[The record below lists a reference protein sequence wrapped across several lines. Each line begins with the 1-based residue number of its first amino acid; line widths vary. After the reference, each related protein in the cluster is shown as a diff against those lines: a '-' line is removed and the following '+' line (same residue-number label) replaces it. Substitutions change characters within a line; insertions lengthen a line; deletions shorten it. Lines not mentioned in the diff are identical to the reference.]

1 VIPAEAG
8 ISQLGNAKRDEEA
21 LRVTETL
28 LAVLPKVELHTHL
41 AGNVPEWLFLES
53 AGKYGLELTDP
64 EHPYDYVEGMEPFL
78 RLFEQVTDTFRTPED
93 LYRASYESQVDEFRK
108 SNLRYREVHYSPT
121 INPHVG
127 YADAVAAIA
136 EGMQKAKRDHGV
148 DGRIIIAI
156 YRNHGGEVAE
166 KLVDEMVANP
176 HPYVT
181 GIGLEADEMVG
192 PIHLFERAYAKARE
206 AGYKLTAHVGERGNA
221 AEVVYAIDE
230 LKVDRLDHGY
240 ALANDPAATARVLES
255 GLHIASTWVSARL
268 NTRGLGNPL
277 RTMLDAGLDASI
289 SSDDP
294 TLTETPLNVGLL
306 EAALELELPDSYLIS
321 QNYAQLEHAWIDDA
335 TRSEIRADIDVALES
350 IDQASQ
356 EKK

>member
-1 VIPAEAG
+1 MTTTESG
-8 ISQLGNAKRDEEA
+8 KRELGYTERDDEA
-21 LRVTETL
+21 LRATEEL
-28 LAVLPKVELHTHL
+28 LSVLPKVELHTHL
-41 AGNVPEWLFLES
+41 AGNVPEWLFVEA

-93 LYRASYESQVDEFRK
+93 LYRASYESQVDEFRR

-121 INPHVG
+121 INRHVG
-127 YADAVAAIA
+127 YADAIAAIA
-136 EGMQKAKRDHGV
+136 EGMQRAKRDHGV

-156 YRNHGGEVAE
+156 YRNHGGEIAE
-166 KLVDEMVANP
+166 KLVDEMIANP
-176 HPYVT
+176 HPYVG

-206 AGYKLTAHVGERGNA
+206 AGYKLTAHVGERGNVD
-221 AEVVYAIDE
+221 EVVYAIDE

-240 ALANDPAATARVLES
+240 ALAANAEATARVLDS
-255 GLHIASTWVSARL
+255 GLHIASSWVSARL
-268 NTRGLGNPL
+268 NTRGLENPL
-277 RTMLDAGLDASI
+277 RVMLDSGLDASI

-306 EAALELELPDSYLIS
+306 EAALELQLPDSYLIS
-321 QNYAQLEHAWIDDA
+321 QNYAQLDHAWVDDA
-335 TRSEIRADIDVALES
+335 VRSEIRADIDAALETLH
-350 IDQASQ
+350 Q
-356 EKK
+356 KPGR